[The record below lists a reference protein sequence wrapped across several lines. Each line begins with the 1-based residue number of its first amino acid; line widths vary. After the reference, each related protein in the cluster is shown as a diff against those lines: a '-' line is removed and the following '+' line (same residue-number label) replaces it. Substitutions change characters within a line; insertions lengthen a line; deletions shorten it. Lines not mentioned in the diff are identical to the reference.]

1 MGFTPLHPAASNN
14 NHSFVTALFEAAADP
29 GARDIIDKASWDY
42 AQGNEALKN
51 TGPKKHFTD
60 FRFKNPD

>member
-42 AQGNEALKN
+42 A
-51 TGPKKHFTD
+51 
-60 FRFKNPD
+60 